1 MTYSKKPR
9 FNINF
14 ILQETGLKADTV
26 RAWERRYQI
35 PQPERSKGGHRLY
48 SEYDL
53 HTLIWLMDRQ
63 NDGMRIGQAAAY
75 WHEQSSE
82 GLDPLASVLEP
93 ENIANNPLVSTQN
106 ATLEDLQ
113 TSWLEHSFQFNEIA
127 SEQILSLAF
136 AQYPVQTV
144 CTELILPGLGKVGDL
159 WANDEIS
166 VQQEHFISEVT
177 VRKLQTLIS
186 TAPHPTHNQSI
197 LIANPPG
204 EHHVIILLML
214 TLLLKNR
221 GWQVIYLG
229 GNVPN
234 ADLLKTVNLS
244 KIDLVILSASRL
256 ITSTA
261 LKDTINLLLS
271 NGTPAAYGG
280 WIFSQSERLAESF
293 PGLYLGNDLCQ
304 SINTVEDFLNNPKPL
319 PSGSK
324 RDESSEKLAEEL
336 KKAEPQ
342 IIQTINDNMLAESMI
357 FEPDIINTATRDLIA
372 DITAALNLGNIDHT
386 LINLDWI
393 SNLITNRNFP
403 NTALQ
408 TYLSVFSQAIEKH
421 MGTEAQRIIR
431 MINNHSLR

>member
-214 TLLLKNR
+214 TLL
-221 GWQVIYLG
+221 
-229 GNVPN
+229 
-234 ADLLKTVNLS
+234 
-244 KIDLVILSASRL
+244 
-256 ITSTA
+256 
-261 LKDTINLLLS
+261 
-271 NGTPAAYGG
+271 G